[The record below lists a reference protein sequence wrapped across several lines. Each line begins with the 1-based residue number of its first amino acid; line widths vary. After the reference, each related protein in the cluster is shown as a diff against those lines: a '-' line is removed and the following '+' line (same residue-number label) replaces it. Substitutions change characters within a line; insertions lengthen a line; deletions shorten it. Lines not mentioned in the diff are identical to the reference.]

1 MAATNTEATHAKP
14 PPTPYTTIEAA
25 ASAEAVDTTGSAAM
39 PDTAEGATADQE
51 EEGGT
56 RTISWAAEAAGGEC
70 WISVRSCVILT
81 NSIAFYGRSY
91 CL

>member
-39 PDTAEGATADQE
+39 PDTAEGATADPE
-51 EEGGT
+51 EEGT
-56 RTISWAAEAAGGEC
+56 RTTSWAVGAAEGEC
-70 WISVRSCVILT
+70 GIPVRICVILT
-81 NSIAFYGRSY
+81 NSIALYGRS
-91 CL
+91 CRL